1 MSAKLFFYP
10 EKMGRI
16 ILLGMEE
23 IMGLNGMNAVLRLGN
38 LGKLIQDHPSARAD
52 RTFPFETVSAI
63 MQALELTYGAR
74 GGRGVALRVGRAT
87 FKNGL
92 KEYGSMLGLT
102 EMAFRLLPLS
112 TKLHT
117 GANAFAELF
126 NKHTDQKVRLEEHDN
141 KIFWHIERC
150 PLCWKRKADEVVC
163 HLAVGL
169 LQESLYWVSGG
180 KAFNVEE
187 TACIAHGDAACTM
200 VIDQVP
206 L

>member
-1 MSAKLFFYP
+1 MSPGPFFYP

-16 ILLGMEE
+16 ILQGMEE
-23 IMGLNGMNAVLRLGN
+23 VMGANGMNAVLRLGN
-38 LGKLIQDHPSARAD
+38 LEKLMQDAPPAHAD
-52 RTFPFETVSAI
+52 RPLPFETVSAI

-87 FKNGL
+87 FKCGL

-102 EMAFRLLPLS
+102 EMAFRLLPLP

-126 NKHTDQKVRLEEHDN
+126 NKYTDQKVRLEERDN
-141 KIFWHIERC
+141 RIFWHIERC
-150 PLCWKRKADEVVC
+150 PLCWNRKADEVVC

-187 TACIAHGDAACTM
+187 TSCIARGDPACTI
-200 VIDQVP
+200 VIDQAP